1 MQQCLHCGQYNED
14 YEDFCAYCGEELYI
28 EIDHDDSRN
37 PKMDHLYADS
47 IAREIIDSNTNV
59 FDDELDQVTK
69 ELLGENEDDNKTF
82 LMDLEDYNF
91 NPNDE
96 TFSMNDEQLIQLEE
110 QLKNKLR
117 RNKKLEAGM
126 GLLIRNIDV
135 ILDDYT
141 GPLIILGEI
150 TTNDKL
156 DNKKVQL
163 SAVSYDINKKQLSKN
178 STIVKVDHGNFEK
191 FTISLDLDISETA
204 IIIILPEM
212 IRYDNDE
219 LNQKELIKEEKI
231 KLPEEGN
238 NIFIEQLVDIER
250 KIGMTI
256 TNTSVLIKSENSI
269 EIVGEIT
276 IENPDRYHNIKIAA
290 TCYDKNN
297 KIIGTE
303 STKINTKLF
312 LGFDTLSLNIDNINA
327 SNVQRIRL
335 YPTLQ

>member
-14 YEDFCAYCGEELYI
+14 YEDYCAYCGEELYI

-59 FDDELDQVTK
+59 FDNELNEVTK
-69 ELLGENEDDNKTF
+69 ELLGENEEDKNNF
-82 LMDLEDYNF
+82 LMDLEEYDF
-91 NPNDE
+91 DSEDE
-96 TFSMNDEQLIQLEE
+96 TFSMNDEQLIQLEQ

-117 RNKKLEAGM
+117 RNKKLEAVM

-141 GPLIILGEI
+141 GPLVILGEI

-163 SAVSYDINKKQLSKN
+163 SAVSYDIHKKQLSKN

-191 FTISLDLDISETA
+191 FTITLDLDITETA

-219 LNQKELIKEEKI
+219 LNNNTIKEEKI
-231 KLPEEGN
+231 SIPEEGN

-276 IENPDRYHNIKIAA
+276 IENPDKYHNIKIAA

-312 LGFDTLSLNIDNINA
+312 LGFDTLSLNIDNINVN
-327 SNVQRIRL
+327 SIQRIRL

>member
-14 YEDFCAYCGEELYI
+14 YEDYCAYCGEELYI

-37 PKMDHLYADS
+37 TKMDHLYADS

-59 FDDELDQVTK
+59 FDDELDEVTK
-69 ELLGENEDDNKTF
+69 ELLGENEEDNKTF
-82 LMDLEDYNF
+82 IMDFDEYDF
-91 NPNDE
+91 ESEETFQRNDE
-96 TFSMNDEQLIQLEE
+96 KLIKLEQK
-110 QLKNKLR
+110 LKDKIR

-126 GLLIRNIDV
+126 GLIIRNIDA
-135 ILDDYT
+135 ILDDYD

-163 SAVSYDINKKQLSKN
+163 SAISYDINKKQLTKN

-191 FTISLDLDISETA
+191 FTISLELEIAETA

-219 LNQKELIKEEKI
+219 LEEEKNSI
-231 KLPEEGN
+231 KKEKIEIPEEGN
-238 NIFIEQLVDIER
+238 NIFIEQLIDIER
-250 KIGMTI
+250 KIGMTL
-256 TNTSVLIKSENSI
+256 TNTSVLVKSENSI

-276 IENPDRYHNIKIAA
+276 IENPDKYHDIKIAA
-290 TCYDKNN
+290 TCYDRNN

-312 LGFDTLSLNIDNINA
+312 LGFDTLSLNIENINVQ
-327 SNVQRIRL
+327 NIQRIRL

>member
-14 YEDFCAYCGEELYI
+14 YEDYCAYCGEELYI

-59 FDDELDQVTK
+59 FDNEINEVTK
-69 ELLGENEDDNKTF
+69 ELLGENEENTKNF
-82 LMDLEDYNF
+82 LMDLDDFNFDSED
-91 NPNDE
+91 E
-96 TFSMNDEQLIQLEE
+96 EFSMNDEQLIQLEQ

-141 GPLIILGEI
+141 GPLLILGEI

-191 FTISLDLDISETA
+191 FSISLELDMTETA
-204 IIIILPEM
+204 IIIILPER
-212 IRYDNDE
+212 IRYDNDD
-219 LNQKELIKEEKI
+219 LNQKDQFKEEKI
-231 KLPEEGN
+231 SIPEEGN
-238 NIFIEQLVDIER
+238 HIFIEQLVDIER
-250 KIGMTI
+250 KIGMTL
-256 TNTSVLIKSENSI
+256 TNTSVLIKSEKSI
-269 EIVGEIT
+269 EIVGEIK
-276 IENPDRYHNIKIAA
+276 IENPDKYHNIKIAA

-312 LGFDTLSLNIDNINA
+312 LGFDTLSLNIENINV
-327 SNVQRIRL
+327 NNIQRIRL

>member
-14 YEDFCAYCGEELYI
+14 YEDYCAYCGEELYI

-59 FDDELDQVTK
+59 FDNELNEVTK
-69 ELLGENEDDNKTF
+69 ELLGEKEEDNKTF
-82 LMDLEDYNF
+82 LMELDDYNF
-91 NPNDE
+91 DTEEDISINDA
-96 TFSMNDEQLIQLEE
+96 QLIHLEQ

-191 FTISLDLDISETA
+191 FTITLDLEITETA

-219 LNQKELIKEEKI
+219 LNKQAVKEEKI
-231 KLPEEGN
+231 VFPEEGN

-269 EIVGEIT
+269 EVVGEIT
-276 IENPDRYHNIKIAA
+276 IENPDKYHNIKIAA

-312 LGFDTLSLNIDNINA
+312 LGFDTLSLNIENINVE
-327 SNVQRIRL
+327 NIQRIRL

>member
-14 YEDFCAYCGEELYI
+14 YEDYCAYCGEELYI

-59 FDDELDQVTK
+59 FDNELNEVTK
-69 ELLGENEDDNKTF
+69 ELLGEKEEDNKTF
-82 LMDLEDYNF
+82 LMELDDYNF
-91 NPNDE
+91 DTEEDISINDA
-96 TFSMNDEQLIQLEE
+96 QLIHLEQ

-191 FTISLDLDISETA
+191 FTITLDLEITETA

-219 LNQKELIKEEKI
+219 LNKQAVKEEKI
-231 KLPEEGN
+231 VFPEEGN

-256 TNTSVLIKSENSI
+256 TNTSVLIKSKNSI
-269 EIVGEIT
+269 EVVGEIT
-276 IENPDRYHNIKIAA
+276 IENPDKYHNIKIAA

-312 LGFDTLSLNIDNINA
+312 LGFDTLSLNIENINVE
-327 SNVQRIRL
+327 NIQRIRL

>member
-14 YEDFCAYCGEELYI
+14 YEDYCAYCGEELYI

-59 FDDELDQVTK
+59 FDNELNEVTK
-69 ELLGENEDDNKTF
+69 ELLGENEDNTKNF
-82 LMDLEDYNF
+82 LMDLEDFNF
-91 NPNDE
+91 DSEDE
-96 TFSMNDEQLIQLEE
+96 SFSINEEQLIQLEE

-126 GLLIRNIDV
+126 GLLIRNIEV
-135 ILDDYT
+135 ILDDFT
-141 GPLIILGEI
+141 GPLLILGEI

-191 FTISLDLDISETA
+191 FTISLDLDITETA
-204 IIIILPEM
+204 IIIILPER

-219 LNQKELIKEEKI
+219 IEKENVKKEKI
-231 KLPEEGN
+231 SIPEEGN

-250 KIGMTI
+250 KIGMTL

-269 EIVGEIT
+269 EIVGEIK
-276 IENPDRYHNIKIAA
+276 IENPDKYHNIKIAA

-297 KIIGTE
+297 QIIGTE

-312 LGFDTLSLNIDNINA
+312 LGFDTLSLNIENIN
-327 SNVQRIRL
+327 VDHIQRIRL

>member
-14 YEDFCAYCGEELYI
+14 YEDYCAYCGEELYI
-28 EIDHDDSRN
+28 EIDHDDARN

-59 FDDELDQVTK
+59 FDDELNEVTK
-69 ELLGENEDDNKTF
+69 ELLGENEEDNKAF
-82 LMDLEDYNF
+82 LMDLEDFNF
-91 NPNDE
+91 DSE
-96 TFSMNDEQLIQLEE
+96 KEVFSIDDEQLIKLEE

-141 GPLIILGEI
+141 GPLLIMGEI

-191 FTISLDLDISETA
+191 FTISLDLDITETA
-204 IIIILPEM
+204 IIIILPER

-219 LNQKELIKEEKI
+219 LKNENVKEEKI
-231 KLPEEGN
+231 LIPEEGN

-250 KIGMTI
+250 KIGMTL

-276 IENPDRYHNIKIAA
+276 IENPDKYHNIKIAA

-312 LGFDTLSLNIDNINA
+312 LGFDTLSLNIENINV
-327 SNVQRIRL
+327 NNIQRIRL